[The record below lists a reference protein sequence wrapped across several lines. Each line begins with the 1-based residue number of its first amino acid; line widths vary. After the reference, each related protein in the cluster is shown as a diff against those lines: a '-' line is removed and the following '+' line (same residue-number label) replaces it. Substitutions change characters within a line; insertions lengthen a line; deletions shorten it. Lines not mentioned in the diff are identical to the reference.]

1 MAGVIWSERARNDL
15 EEIADYISL
24 SNPDAAQV
32 LSDKVFAATN
42 NLSDFPRLGREV
54 PEVREHLEDCR
65 EIIVMPCRVIYQ
77 VVKGDV
83 HILRVIR
90 TERALRLYMI
100 GGDIGRKRVLHEDG

>member
-15 EEIADYISL
+15 REIVDYISL
-24 SNPDAAQV
+24 SNPAAAQV
-32 LSDKVFAATN
+32 LSDKVFSGTDR
-42 NLSDFPRLGREV
+42 LGDFPHLGREV
-54 PEVREHLEDCR
+54 PEVRKHLVDCR

-100 GGDIGRKRVLHEDG
+100 GGDIGRKRVLHEE